1 MDDVVPGTEPE
12 SQADDHSTDQAQTES
27 AQQPDS
33 GHEESKAR
41 HGRRLTIMI
50 VASIIL
56 AILSALIVPPIM
68 YTDADRA
75 EAEKIEIQV
84 FGLEQE
90 MKAVEAKIDALKEA
104 LKQQEQQIGDADRK
118 KMVGVM
124 SRESGLD
131 KDEIEKIFP
140 QLAELKNEIAELT
153 EDVKKFRD
161 QIAALRKNQPSEEST
176 VALFEAIGVGGEV
189 FLRALTMMV
198 VPLVIASVMSGILGM
213 GDVRKLGRPGLVAVL
228 YYISTTILAVVVGL
242 VVVNLINPGKSFESD
257 GKKFQQLDKNS
268 DKHLDLA
275 EFQATVDQFEKTK
288 SKRVFFLRDTD
299 EDGELSLEEYSGNNV
314 NVEEADRKKVVGVM
328 SRESGLDK
336 NKIEKIFPQLAKEK
350 EGAAEKGPS
359 MGTIFSNLLLMLF
372 TDNLFAAAAETQL
385 LPLIVFSIIFA
396 GMLTT
401 LGSKVDDMT
410 GLIAEVNTAL
420 MSFVMLLMNL
430 APIGIFCLV
439 ASRFGEAQA
448 KGEFIQ
454 TLSQTGS
461 FVLTVLVGLS
471 IHLFGTL
478 PLLFWIF
485 KRQNPYHFMR
495 NMSRALLTAFSTAS
509 SSATLPV
516 TMECATQQ
524 AGVSKRSVDFVLP
537 LGATINMDGT
547 ALYEAAA
554 AIFIAQVFMLTPEG
568 AAFANTYD
576 PVWTQV
582 VIAVTATLA
591 AIGAAGIPEAGL
603 VTMMIVLNAVG
614 LPLEYVSLIISV
626 DWLLDRFR
634 TATNTFG
641 DAVGAAIVD
650 ETFRD

>member
-1 MDDVVPGTEPE
+1 MSDDLTGNEPENQPEQPPE
-12 SQADDHSTDQAQTES
+12 SQPEEQPEEQPES
-27 AQQPDS
+27 HPDS
-33 GHEESKAR
+33 GHGESGSN

-56 AILSALIVPPIM
+56 AIASSLIVPPVM
-68 YTDADRA
+68 FTDADRA
-75 EAEKIEIQV
+75 AAEKIESEIWD
-84 FGLEQE
+84 LEQE
-90 MKAVEAKIDALKEA
+90 MVAVQSKIEDLKGT
-104 LKQQEQQIGDADRK
+104 LKNDEQASGDDADQVRA
-118 KMVGVM
+118 
-124 SRESGLD
+124 EIDELD
-131 KDEIEKIFP
+131 
-140 QLAELKNEIAELT
+140 AT
-153 EDVKKFRD
+153 VKKYQK
-161 QIAALRKNQPSEEST
+161 QIADLRKDQPSEEST
-176 VALFEAIGVGGEV
+176 VALFEAIGIGGEV

-198 VPLVIASVMSGILGM
+198 VPLVMASVMSGILGM
-213 GDVRKLGRPGLVAVL
+213 GDVRKLGRPGLVAIL
-228 YYISTTILAVVVGL
+228 YYFSTTILAVVVGL
-242 VVVNLINPGKSFESD
+242 AVVNMINPGSGFESD
-257 GKKFQQLDKNS
+257 QEKFRQLDTNK
-268 DKHLDLA
+268 DKQLDLA
-275 EFQATVDQFEKTK
+275 EFQENVDEFEKTK
-288 SKRVFFLRDTD
+288 SKRAFILRDSD
-299 EDGELSLEEYSGNNV
+299 ENGELSLNEFKGNNDD
-314 NVEEADRKKVVGVM
+314 VEEVDRKKVVGTL

-350 EGAAEKGPS
+350 EEEGEEGPS

-372 TDNLFAAAAETQL
+372 TDNLFAAAADTQL

-410 GLIAEVNTAL
+410 ELISEVNTAL

-430 APIGIFCLV
+430 APVGIFCLV

-448 KGEFIQ
+448 KGEFIE

-461 FVLTVLVGLS
+461 FVLTVLLGLGA
-471 IHLFGTL
+471 HLFGTL
-478 PLLFWIF
+478 PLLYWIF
-485 KRQNPYHFMR
+485 KRKNPYHFMK

-554 AIFIAQVFMLTPEG
+554 AIFIAQVYMLSPEG
-568 AAFANTYD
+568 IEAGFQLKFS
-576 PVWTQV
+576 TQV
-582 VIAVTATLA
+582 IIAVTATLA

-641 DAVGAAIVD
+641 DAVGAAIGD
-650 ETFRD
+650 ETFDDS

>member
-1 MDDVVPGTEPE
+1 MSDDLTGNEPENQPEQPPE
-12 SQADDHSTDQAQTES
+12 SQPEEQPEEQPES
-27 AQQPDS
+27 HPDS
-33 GHEESKAR
+33 GHGESGSN

-56 AILSALIVPPIM
+56 AIASSLIVPPIM
-68 YTDADRA
+68 FTDADRA
-75 EAEKIEIQV
+75 AAEKIESEIWD
-84 FGLEQE
+84 LEQE
-90 MKAVEAKIDALKEA
+90 MVAVQSKIEDLKGT
-104 LKQQEQQIGDADRK
+104 LKNDEQASGDDADQVRA
-118 KMVGVM
+118 
-124 SRESGLD
+124 EIDELD
-131 KDEIEKIFP
+131 
-140 QLAELKNEIAELT
+140 AT
-153 EDVKKFRD
+153 VKKYQK
-161 QIAALRKNQPSEEST
+161 QIADLRKDQPSEEST
-176 VALFEAIGVGGEV
+176 VALFEAIGIGGEV

-198 VPLVIASVMSGILGM
+198 VPLVMASVMSGILGM
-213 GDVRKLGRPGLVAVL
+213 GDVRKLGRPGLVAIL
-228 YYISTTILAVVVGL
+228 YYFSTTILAVVVGL
-242 VVVNLINPGKSFESD
+242 AVVNMINPGSGFESD
-257 GKKFQQLDKNS
+257 QEKFRQLDTNK
-268 DKHLDLA
+268 DKQLDLA
-275 EFQATVDQFEKTK
+275 EFQENVDEFEKTK
-288 SKRVFFLRDTD
+288 SKRAFILRDSD
-299 EDGELSLEEYSGNNV
+299 ENGELSLNEFKGNNDD
-314 NVEEADRKKVVGVM
+314 VEEVDRKKVVGTL

-350 EGAAEKGPS
+350 EEEGEEGPS

-372 TDNLFAAAAETQL
+372 TDNLFAAAADTQL

-410 GLIAEVNTAL
+410 ELISEANTAL

-430 APIGIFCLV
+430 APVGIFCLV

-448 KGEFIQ
+448 KGEFIE

-461 FVLTVLVGLS
+461 FVLTVLLGLGA
-471 IHLFGTL
+471 HLFGTL
-478 PLLFWIF
+478 PLLYWIF
-485 KRQNPYHFMR
+485 KRKNPYHFMK

-554 AIFIAQVFMLTPEG
+554 AIFIAQVYMLSPEG
-568 AAFANTYD
+568 IEAGFQLKFS
-576 PVWTQV
+576 TQV
-582 VIAVTATLA
+582 IIAVTATLA

-614 LPLEYVSLIISV
+614 LPLEYVSLILSV

-650 ETFRD
+650 ETFDDS